1 MAESH
6 KCVFHSILCCLSLI
20 ADAYFKGIR
29 EFDVQKA
36 YRAMR
41 QNAFEQP
48 ETYEEYKD
56 GLGRR
61 ALDSYL
67 QYGYIPLEDSVREA
81 FHVAEQVSRT
91 LEYAYDDY
99 ALYLMAKELGYE
111 EDAALLYNR
120 AQNYKNVL
128 NPATGYVPVRCRRGL
143 SSLH

>member
-1 MAESH
+1 MESH

-67 QYGYIPLEDSVREA
+67 HLLFIRFLSCMSGDS
-81 FHVAEQVSRT
+81 
-91 LEYAYDDY
+91 
-99 ALYLMAKELGYE
+99 
-111 EDAALLYNR
+111 LLCNR
-120 AQNYKNVL
+120 YSV
-128 NPATGYVPVRCRRGL
+128 V
-143 SSLH
+143 